1 MYELGLYYRTTSPI
15 ILFIKMN
22 KKSLIFLIL
31 FSVISEGYAQN
42 NFEWFDETIA
52 FEERVDA
59 LIKEMTIAE
68 KCGQFL
74 SASPKIERLGIP
86 EYNWWNEALHGVARN
101 GKATIF
107 PQGIAMGATFNPSL
121 IKQVASAI
129 SDEGRAKFQVSK
141 SIGNRGMYAGLTYWS
156 PNINIF
162 RDPRWGRGQE
172 TYGEDPFLTSKIG
185 VAFVDGLQG
194 DNPKYFKSTAC
205 AKHFAV
211 HSGPEALRHSFNAS
225 PSKLDLNETYLPA
238 FEALVKEGNVQGIMG
253 AYNAVYGEPVNSS
266 KFLLDDILKK
276 EWGFNGY
283 IVSDCGALGDIYQG
297 HKRAKTAEE
306 AAALALLAGVNLNC
320 GWIYNNLT
328 KALDQG
334 LITEELIDERLK
346 KLFLIRF
353 KLGFFDKEES
363 NPYNLIGTEVINS
376 KKNKELARTVA
387 QQSIVLLK
395 NDNNTLPLDKN
406 IKSLYVT
413 GPFAAST
420 DILLANYYGMS
431 PNMVTVLEGVSEK
444 ISLGTSLEYR
454 LGVLPFQKNLNPLNW
469 APKVAKTTDATILVV
484 GISNE
489 IEGEEVDAIAS
500 ENKGDRKDLR
510 LPQSQI
516 EYIKEIS
523 ENKVGPLI
531 LVLGTGSPV
540 SLEEIEPLVDAIVLM
555 WYPGEQGGNAVADVL
570 FGDVAPSGH
579 LPITFPKNVAQLPP
593 FDSYSMTG
601 RTYKYMTK
609 EPMYPFGF
617 GLSYAKTKF
626 NNASASTATLKRKQS
641 VNITVDVKNTGAMKL
656 QEVVQAY
663 LVPLDIA
670 DYLPMYS
677 LKAFKRIELNGGE
690 TKKIQF
696 NLSADDFIQIS
707 QEGVKSWMKGN
718 YKIIFSNALPS
729 KRSQDLGAA
738 IPVEISIKLK

>member
-1 MYELGLYYRTTSPI
+1 
-15 ILFIKMN
+15 MN

-31 FSVISEGYAQN
+31 FSVISPGYAQN

-121 IKQVASAI
+121 IKRVASAI

-185 VAFVDGLQG
+185 VAFVEGLQG

-238 FEALVKEGNVQGIMG
+238 FEALVKEANVQGIMG

-320 GWIYNNLT
+320 GWIYNNLK

-334 LITEELIDERLK
+334 LITEELINERLK

-363 NPYNLIGTEVINS
+363 NPYNRIGTEVINS
-376 KKNKELARTVA
+376 EKNKGLARTAA

-395 NDNNTLPLDKN
+395 NDNNTLPLDKH

-431 PNMVTVLEGVSEK
+431 PNMVTVLEGVSDK
-444 ISLGTSLEYR
+444 VSLGTSLEYR

-523 ENKVGPLI
+523 ENKIGPLI

-540 SLEEIEPLVDAIVLM
+540 SLEEIEPLVDAIILM

-579 LPITFPKNVAQLPP
+579 LPITFPKNVEQLPP
-593 FDSYSMTG
+593 FNDYSMTG

-617 GLSYAKTKF
+617 GLSYTKPIF
-626 NNASASTATLKRKQS
+626 HNASASTATLKEGQS
-641 VNITVDVKNTGAMKL
+641 LSVSVDVKNTGGIKF

-663 LVPLDIA
+663 LVPVAIA
-670 DYLPMYS
+670 DYLPIYS
-677 LKAFKRIELNGGE
+677 LKAFKRIELKAGE
-690 TKKIQF
+690 TQKIDF
-696 NLSADDFIQIS
+696 NLSTIDFMQVNE
-707 QEGVKSWMKGN
+707 EGIKSWMKGN
-718 YKIIFSNALPS
+718 YKIIISNALPS

-738 IPVEISIKLK
+738 KPVEISIKLK